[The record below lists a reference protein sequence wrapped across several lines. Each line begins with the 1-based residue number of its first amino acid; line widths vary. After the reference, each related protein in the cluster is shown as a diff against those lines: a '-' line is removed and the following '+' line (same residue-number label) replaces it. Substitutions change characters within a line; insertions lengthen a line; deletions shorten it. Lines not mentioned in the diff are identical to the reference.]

1 MRSQFVLK
9 GLAAVGTCDYRE
21 VAFTRVEFPQLI
33 SPVPRGFFPRAQSL
47 RDTNLY
53 WNTWWEKS
61 KNVEFCNILNTLQL
75 FINIVVLFISQVVP
89 ESN

>member
-21 VAFTRVEFPQLI
+21 VA
-33 SPVPRGFFPRAQSL
+33 FFPRAQSL